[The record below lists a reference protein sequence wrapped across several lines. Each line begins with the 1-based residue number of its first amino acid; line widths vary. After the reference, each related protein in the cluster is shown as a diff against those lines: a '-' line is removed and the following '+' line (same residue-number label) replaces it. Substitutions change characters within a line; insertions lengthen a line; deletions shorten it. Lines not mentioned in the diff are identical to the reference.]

1 MACPF
6 LSQGVNG
13 RRNGLGVQGWTW
25 EILRAFFRLSN
36 ILIGQ
41 FKAFFKLILRELLPQ
56 MDCLNGSL
64 DRGQDILKL
73 EVKLRPGSIFHST
86 RRQNQWKQ
94 DYGSHVC
101 PKIGELAQIQS
112 NAWPCRIGNINKMR
126 KKTLSTIKYS
136 QTSHKHTSTYHNI
149 STIYIKKI
157 LKNWSFQLQ
166 WTGSTCQGP
175 SQVA

>member
-1 MACPF
+1 MIICDLSIFITHTTISPYRSTIKTTIDKFSAYGSVEPHCCSRPKTTCMACPF

-36 ILIGQ
+36 ILIEQ

-56 MDCLNGSL
+56 MDCLNGLL

-112 NAWPCRIGNINKMR
+112 NAWPCE
-126 KKTLSTIKYS
+126 
-136 QTSHKHTSTYHNI
+136 
-149 STIYIKKI
+149 
-157 LKNWSFQLQ
+157 
-166 WTGSTCQGP
+166 
-175 SQVA
+175 